1 MKSTFTKVWTVTYR
15 TQSGDYQREFSNIEH
30 AISERHFLIANY
42 QISGPVRIQ
51 AKVVETL
58 S

>member
-1 MKSTFTKVWTVTYR
+1 MKSTFAKTWVVTYR

-42 QISGPVRIQ
+42 QISGSVRIH
-51 AKVVETL
+51 AKVTEQL